1 MEFQLRRYTVHE
13 GALEQ
18 FVDEWSRLVR
28 PLRERFGFTV
38 VGAWTAA
45 EENQFVW
52 ILAYDGQEGYEQRDR
67 EYYASPERTALA
79 PDPARHIAKMDTL
92 MMRSALG

>member
-1 MEFQLRRYTVHE
+1 MEFQLRRYTIHE
-13 GALEQ
+13 GALAE
-18 FVDEWSRLVR
+18 FVEEWSERVR
-28 PLRERFGFTV
+28 PLREGFGFTV

-52 ILAYDGQEGYEQRDR
+52 ILAYDGREGFERRDAA
-67 EYYASPERTALA
+67 YYQSPERAALT
-79 PDPARHIAKMDTL
+79 PDPARHIAEMETL